1 VSRAA
6 AATAAAVAA
15 LVLLSVFLV
24 RDHTR
29 DDSLS
34 ADEPVHILS
43 GWLEVSGRNAI
54 VNIEHPP
61 VAKILAGL
69 ALHLLPGMPPA
80 PANVPMGARFT
91 EFGHAFL
98 FQNAVSPDA
107 IAAAARAPFLG
118 VLALLLLIVFAAAR
132 ARYGPAAA
140 LFALALVAL
149 DPNFVA
155 HAGVVHTDVGA
166 AVGLLA
172 AVLTTEGARRRPTLW
187 RLAAASLALGL
198 ALATKFSAIL
208 LLPILLLQ
216 ALVAARREARPG
228 RAATLAIIRFA
239 GIAAGGLLVVLAI
252 YAPLTARMD
261 PEQQRLVIHEMV
273 AGRGAPRLSAA
284 IESLVHL
291 SRPLAH
297 YLGGLASVIRQSAV
311 GGGVNYLF
319 GRTSV
324 HGFPLYF
331 FVAFAVKSTVAFLA
345 VTLAVLISFARR
357 PAAFSD
363 EARLFLLPVAVL
375 FLSSTGSAYNIGIR
389 HMLPVYPFL
398 ALCGAAVFARVAEN
412 ARARGRTGFV
422 AAALAVLPLLCAAEL
437 LHVHPH
443 ELSYFN
449 PLAGGPEGGRRI
461 LSDSNVDWGLDLK
474 RLARELARRRAA
486 SPTIVY
492 FGGDDVLFRTGVPD
506 FAADPRK
513 RPGLVAISA
522 FHLAVGPEF
531 HDYHGDHA
539 LAAALRSL
547 NAEIAARGRPAG
559 RVGHSMYLFEI
570 PNAPPTSSRAERE
583 IPRTSG
589 PRDDSP
595 GKEAR

>member
-1 VSRAA
+1 VSRSRAA
-6 AATAAAVAA
+6 SAAAVAA
-15 LVLLSVFLV
+15 LVFLSVYLV

-61 VAKILAGL
+61 VAKMLAGL
-69 ALHLLPGMPPA
+69 ALHFVPGMPPA
-80 PANVPMGARFT
+80 PANVPMGSRFT
-91 EFGHAFL
+91 EYGHAFL
-98 FQNAVSPDA
+98 FQNSVSPDA
-107 IAAAARAPFLG
+107 IAGAARAPFLG
-118 VLALLLLIVFAAAR
+118 VLALLLLMVFAGAAV
-132 ARYGPAAA
+132 RYGPAAA

-155 HAGVVHTDVGA
+155 HAGIVHTDVGA
-166 AVGLLA
+166 ALGFLA
-172 AVLTTEGARRRPTLW
+172 AVLAAEAARRRPTAL

-208 LLPILLLQ
+208 LLPVLLLQ
-216 ALVAARREARPG
+216 GLIAARPDARPG
-228 RAATLAIIRFA
+228 RAAGLAILRFGAISA
-239 GIAAGGLLVVLAI
+239 GALLVVLAI

-273 AGRGAPRLSAA
+273 AGRGGPRLSAA
-284 IESLVHL
+284 IESLVPV

-324 HGFPLYF
+324 HGFPSYF
-331 FVAFAVKSTVAFLA
+331 FVAFAVKSTLAFLA
-345 VTLAVLISFARR
+345 VTAVVLVSFSRR
-357 PAAFSD
+357 FRVFSE

-375 FLSSTGSAYNIGIR
+375 FLSSVGSAYNIGIR

-398 ALCGAAVFARVAEN
+398 ALCGAAVFARA
-412 ARARGRTGFV
+412 AGSAQARGRRALA
-422 AAALAVLPLLCAAEL
+422 AAALALLPLLSAGEL
-437 LHVHPH
+437 LRIHPH

-449 PLAGGPEGGRRI
+449 PLAGGSEGGRRI

-474 RLARELARRRAA
+474 RLARDLARRRAA

-506 FAADPRK
+506 FAADPRI

-531 HDYHGDHA
+531 HDYHGDHN

-547 NAEIAARGRPAG
+547 NAVIAARGRPAG
-559 RVGHSMYLFEI
+559 RVGYSMYLFEL
-570 PNAPPTSSRAERE
+570 P
-583 IPRTSG
+583 
-589 PRDDSP
+589 
-595 GKEAR
+595 

>member
-1 VSRAA
+1 MSVR
-6 AATAAAVAA
+6 AATAGAVAA
-15 LVLLSVFLV
+15 LVFLSVSLV
-24 RDHTR
+24 RDHSR

-61 VAKILAGL
+61 VAKMLAGF
-69 ALHLLPGMPPA
+69 ALHSLSMPPA
-80 PANVPMGARFT
+80 PANIPMGARFT
-91 EFGHAFL
+91 EYGHAFL
-98 FQNAVSPDA
+98 FENSVSPDA

-118 VLALLLLIVFAAAR
+118 VLALLLLMVFAGAAV
-132 ARYGPAAA
+132 RYGPAAA

-166 AVGLLA
+166 ALGFLA
-172 AVLTTEGARRRPTLW
+172 AVLAAEAARRRPTAL
-187 RLAAASLALGL
+187 RLVTASLALGF

-216 ALVAARREARPG
+216 GLIAARREDRPG
-228 RAATLAIIRFA
+228 RAAGLAILRFA
-239 GIAAGGLLVVLAI
+239 GISAGALLVVLAI

-273 AGRGAPRLSAA
+273 AGRGAPQLSAA
-284 IESLVHL
+284 IESLVPF

-331 FVAFAVKSTVAFLA
+331 FVAFAVKSTIAFLA
-345 VTLAVLISFARR
+345 LTVVVLVSFSRR
-357 PAAFSD
+357 PSVFSN
-363 EARLFLLPVAVL
+363 EARVFLLPVAVL
-375 FLSSTGSAYNIGIR
+375 FLSSIGSAYNIGIR

-398 ALCGAAVFARVAEN
+398 ALAGAAVFARLSERPAVQ
-412 ARARGRTGFV
+412 RRGPAP
-422 AAALAVLPLLCAAEL
+422 AAVVLALLPLLSAYEL
-437 LHVHPH
+437 LRIHPH

-449 PLAGGPEGGRRI
+449 LFAGGPEGGRRI

-474 RLARELARRRAA
+474 RLARELARRRVA

-506 FAADPRK
+506 FVADARI

-531 HDYHGDHA
+531 HDYHGDHH

-547 NAEIAARGRPAG
+547 NAKIAASGRPAG
-559 RVGHSMYLFEI
+559 RVGYSIYLFEL
-570 PNAPPTSSRAERE
+570 P
-583 IPRTSG
+583 
-589 PRDDSP
+589 
-595 GKEAR
+595 